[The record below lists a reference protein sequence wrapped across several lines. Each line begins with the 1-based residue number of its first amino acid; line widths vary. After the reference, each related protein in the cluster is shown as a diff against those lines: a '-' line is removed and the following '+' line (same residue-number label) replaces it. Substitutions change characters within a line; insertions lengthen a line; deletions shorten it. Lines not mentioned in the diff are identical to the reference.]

1 MGQDPDAIRREIEE
15 TRERMGETVGAIGY
29 KADVPTRAKEK
40 VGGTVQSVKESI
52 VGAKDSVTGT
62 VSGAAG
68 SVNEATPST
77 GDIKQAA
84 RKGAGMAQEN
94 PLGLAVGSIAIGFLA
109 GMLIPTTDVENE
121 KLGPMADQ
129 VKDQVKETGQ
139 EALDR
144 GKQVAEEVASTAQ
157 ESVQQ
162 VKDQVQESAQ
172 QAAQDVKDTAQSSA
186 QEQGQELKDSA
197 QQSAD
202 QVRSTATT

>member
-15 TRERMGETVGAIGY
+15 TRDRMGETVGAIGY
-29 KADVPTRAKEK
+29 KADVPSRAKEK
-40 VGGTVQSVKESI
+40 VTGRFSRVKERI
-52 VGAKDSVTGT
+52 G
-62 VSGAAG
+62 GAAG
-68 SVNEATPST
+68 SVNDATPST
-77 GDIKQAA
+77 GDVKEAA
-84 RKGAGMAQEN
+84 QRGASIAQEN
-94 PLGLAVGSIAIGFLA
+94 PLGLAIGSVAIGFLA

-121 KLGPMADQ
+121 KLGPVADQ

-144 GKQVAEEVASTAQ
+144 GKQVAQEVASTAQ

-202 QVRSTATT
+202 QVRTTATT